1 MPTWHCQGLRVA
13 LPATHFAA
21 QKCLFTVHLLFC
33 PFLLPVQ
40 LPMHFFVVSRHAE
53 LIVWPLPVPLGS
65 ALLKPFSFFRF
76 RLCLSILSP
85 LDLLSMVSIIL
96 FGLFYQQSFALP
108 FFFHIHYPLWSFL
121 SAIVCTFIFLPH
133 FCFSFSA
140 WFGMYDGFLLFM
152 HKKTKR
158 FELFAHKSCLLF
170 VFGLVRDV

>member
-76 RLCLSILSP
+76 WLCLSILSP
-85 LDLLSMVSIIL
+85 LDLLSMVSIIR
-96 FGLFYQQSFALP
+96 FGLFCQQSFALP
-108 FFFHIHYPLWSFL
+108 FFFLIFVFRFQLGSTCMMFFYFLHTKTNQKVRAFL
-121 SAIVCTFIFLPH
+121 S
-133 FCFSFSA
+133 
-140 WFGMYDGFLLFM
+140 
-152 HKKTKR
+152 
-158 FELFAHKSCLLF
+158 
-170 VFGLVRDV
+170 